1 MKAPDTPRYEFGGP
15 LGATG
20 IVFGLPILMQVL
32 YLGCNDVSGCPAP
45 ALLDPKTLSW
55 AKLKS
60 QIPWPQEGLAGFMSW
75 EVTGWLFAYYFL
87 SLVLYRI
94 LPAQIVLGTK
104 LRESGKPLEYRFNSF
119 SATVLQLTGCAIG
132 TYLYGA
138 DFPVWTW
145 ITDHYIQLLTTST
158 VLTYI
163 ISIWT
168 YLRSFSIKPGNPE
181 LREVAVGGRT
191 GRVIYDYFIGRE
203 LNPRVTLPFF
213 GEIDIK
219 VWLEMR
225 PGLTGWILLN
235 CSFIAKQYRTY
246 GFVSD
251 SIVVITLI
259 QAYYVLEGQYSEAGL
274 LSMMDITS
282 DGLGFM
288 LTWGDI
294 VWVPFLY
301 STQCRYLSVYPVH
314 LGPIG
319 VAAVGTVFCA
329 GLYIFRSSNNQ
340 KVLFRKDPNN
350 PAFANMTYIQTKRG
364 TKLLTGGWWGMAR
377 HINYLG
383 DWIQSL
389 PFCLPTKAAGYV
401 ILPAGTAVAGAEV
414 AKMLDGRL
422 VAPGGDAAPWG
433 MLFTYLYSAWFGFLL
448 IHRER
453 RDDYACSEKYG
464 KDWDEY
470 KNKVRWRILPGVY

>member
-1 MKAPDTPRYEFGGP
+1 MKAPDSPRYEFGGP

-60 QIPWPQEGLAGFMSW
+60 QIPWPQEGLSGFMSW
-75 EVTGWLFAYYFL
+75 EVTRWLFAYYFL
-87 SLVLYRI
+87 SLMLYRI
-94 LPAQIVLGTK
+94 MPAQIVLGTK

-119 SATVLQLTGCAIG
+119 SATVVQLTGCAIG
-132 TYLYGA
+132 TYIYGA
-138 DFPVWTW
+138 NFPVWTW

-219 VWLEMR
+219 AWLEMR

-251 SIVVITLI
+251 SIVVIALI

-282 DGLGFM
+282 DGQLSVLHA
-288 LTWGDI
+288 LTWGVD
-294 VWVPFLY
+294 V
-301 STQCRYLSVYPVH
+301 
-314 LGPIG
+314 
-319 VAAVGTVFCA
+319 
-329 GLYIFRSSNNQ
+329 
-340 KVLFRKDPNN
+340 
-350 PAFANMTYIQTKRG
+350 
-364 TKLLTGGWWGMAR
+364 
-377 HINYLG
+377 NYLG

-422 VAPGGDAAPWG
+422 VTPGDAAPWG

-464 KDWDEY
+464 KDWEEY
-470 KNKVRWRILPGVY
+470 KNKVRWRVLPGVY